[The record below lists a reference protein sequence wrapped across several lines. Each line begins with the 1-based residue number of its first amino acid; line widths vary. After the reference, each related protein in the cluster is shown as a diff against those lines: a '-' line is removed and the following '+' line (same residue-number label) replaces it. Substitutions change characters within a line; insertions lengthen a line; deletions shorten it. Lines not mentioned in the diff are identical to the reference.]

1 MSKALVAWFSAEYGS
16 TAKVAE
22 KLAAAT
28 GADKFEIVPVKP
40 YTKADMNYS
49 NPVARCNRE
58 KIGRRDV
65 PIAGTVNNM
74 ADYDTVYIGFPIW
87 YYGAPNIIQTFVK
100 QYDLAGKK
108 VALFVTSG
116 GSDVGRTV
124 EKLQP
129 YLSAGTVIAACKRF
143 DAAASESELAA
154 WAKSI

>member
-100 QYDLAGKK
+100 QYDLAG
-108 VALFVTSG
+108 
-116 GSDVGRTV
+116 
-124 EKLQP
+124 
-129 YLSAGTVIAACKRF
+129 
-143 DAAASESELAA
+143 
-154 WAKSI
+154 